1 MAELLRWNPATCDYV
16 VHTTDKSKAEATGLT
31 RSISARGAGGTPVY
45 FTQDPYAALNF
56 YPDGDFVAQ
65 DRLGL
70 IKSRY
75 EASWALESP
84 NSYPLGGGKTLRPYQ
99 NAGIDY
105 IFDCFKRD
113 GHALLGDAPG
123 VGKTFTGIG
132 VANALEA
139 QRVLCIVPGRI
150 RRQWRDNIKIG
161 SILPKVRVF
170 PILRGSDGVP
180 SWANYVIISYELTRN
195 PHIHAALCS
204 INWDLLLIDEAH
216 LLKEL
221 SARRTQAIF
230 GGGRRTEFKDDPLI
244 NHCKRVVAMTGT
256 PLPNRPRECYTLTR
270 ALCWDAIDFMTEDAF
285 RYRFNPSAKLQSED
299 GKTWTREE
307 KGRLPELHAR
317 LRCNLMVRRLKED
330 VLPWLPDKSYE
341 FAYVDT
347 TGEIADVIRREKM
360 LDYDIK
366 DLKKP
371 FAQFDGELST
381 IRREMGEA
389 KLPQAVQHIRYL
401 LDDLEIPK
409 LVIFSHHRS
418 VMDGLR
424 DALAEYGVV
433 ELRGGMS
440 DKQAENSKLMFM
452 QRPHVRIFSGQI
464 EAAGVGLDGLQQVA
478 SYVLIVEPSWVPG
491 VNEQAVDRLHR
502 DGQHANVIAQFL
514 VAEGSL
520 DETILASV
528 IDKTYTTH
536 EVLDNRKKRVI

>member
-16 VHTTDKSKAEATGLT
+16 VHTTDKSKAEGTGLT
-31 RSISARGAGGTPVY
+31 RSLSARGPGGIPVY

-56 YPDGDFVAQ
+56 YQAGDFVAQ

-70 IKSRY
+70 IMSRY

-84 NSYPLGGGKTLRPYQ
+84 NTYPMGGNVVLRPYQ

-105 IFDCFKRD
+105 VLDCFNRNNN
-113 GHALLGDAPG
+113 ALIGDAPG

-139 QRVLCIVPGRI
+139 QRVLVISPGRI
-150 RRQWRDNIKIG
+150 RKQWRDNIKIG
-161 SILPKVRVF
+161 SAIPKVRVF
-170 PILRGSDGVP
+170 PVMKGSDGIAT
-180 SWANYVIISYELTRN
+180 WANYVIISYDLTRN
-195 PHIHAALCS
+195 PHIHEALCA

-221 SARRTQAIF
+221 TARRTQAIF
-230 GGGRRTEFKDDPLI
+230 GGGRRKEFKDDPLI
-244 NHCKRVVAMTGT
+244 NHCKRIVAMTGT

-270 ALCWDAIDFMTEDAF
+270 ALCWDAIDFLTEEAF
-285 RYRFNPSAKLQSED
+285 RYRFNPSARMTTDD
-299 GKTWTREE
+299 GKTFNREE

-317 LRCNLMVRRLKED
+317 LRCNFMVRRLKEQ

-341 FAYVDT
+341 FAYVETD
-347 TGEIADVIRREKM
+347 GNIADIIRRERM
-360 LDYDIK
+360 LDYSLD

-371 FAQFDGELST
+371 FSAIDGELST

-389 KLPQAVQHIRYL
+389 KLPQAIQHIRYL
-401 LDDLEIPK
+401 LDDMEIQK

-424 DALAEYGVV
+424 DSLAEYGVV

-440 DKQAENSKLMFM
+440 DRQAENSKLMFM
-452 QRPHVRIFSGQI
+452 QRPQVRIFSGQI
-464 EAAGVGLDGLQQVA
+464 EAAGVGLDGLQKVA

-502 DGQHANVIAQFL
+502 DGQHDNVIAQFL

-536 EVLDNRKKRVI
+536 EVLDNRRKRMI